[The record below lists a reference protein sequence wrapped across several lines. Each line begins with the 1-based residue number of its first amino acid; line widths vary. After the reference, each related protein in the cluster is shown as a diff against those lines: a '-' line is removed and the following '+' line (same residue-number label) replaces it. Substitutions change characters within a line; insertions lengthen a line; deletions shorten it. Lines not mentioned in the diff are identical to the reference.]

1 MARLQQILAHH
12 SYIII
17 LIRTFVAYI
26 PWLQSSRL
34 IKMPEKRKRTL
45 LRDSLKIKKNIRML
59 IVLGPL
65 LVFDDAKNEK

>member
-26 PWLQSSRL
+26 PWLQCSGV
-34 IKMPEKRKRTL
+34 IGMPRMRKRTL

-59 IVLGPL
+59 V
-65 LVFDDAKNEK
+65 